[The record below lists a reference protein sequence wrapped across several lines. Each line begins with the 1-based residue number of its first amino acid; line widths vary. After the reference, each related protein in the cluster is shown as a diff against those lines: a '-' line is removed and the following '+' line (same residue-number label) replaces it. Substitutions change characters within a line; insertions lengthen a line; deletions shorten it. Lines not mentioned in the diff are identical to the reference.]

1 MYSPSSK
8 RETSERLGIGLIG
21 LGRHGMRYAKHLAED
36 FPRARLAGFTR
47 KDTEQAARDAK
58 ALGVPAYPDYRALIA
73 APDVDAV
80 AVVVPPVFH
89 PDIVAEAAERGKAVL
104 LEKPAAIN
112 LEDGLRLRRSVSTGK
127 IPVMVAQTMRYNET
141 VTLLMSERH
150 RIGRLHSVR
159 ISQRFEPSP
168 TSWIYDPIAG
178 GGTTLQ
184 TGVHG
189 FDLMRFLTGL
199 EALHV
204 SAEIGNVQEGA
215 YEDHFSAV
223 VKLTEGAIATVSGS
237 RATSGRTGS
246 IELVGD
252 AGQLVA
258 DHVLRT
264 AVFISG
270 NTTTP
275 LPIPPPVST
284 IALTLADFLSALDT
298 GGPMPISLDDGLRAV
313 ALAEAAVA
321 AARTGRATPVPS
333 PESLA

>member
-1 MYSPSSK
+1 MYSPPSK
-8 RETSERLGIGLIG
+8 RDTSARLGIGLIG

-47 KDTEQAARDAK
+47 KNTAQAAQDAK
-58 ALGVPAYPDYRALIA
+58 ALDVPAYPDPRALIA

-80 AVVVPPVFH
+80 VVVVPPAFH
-89 PDIVAEAAERGKAVL
+89 PDIVAAAAEHGKAVL

-112 LEDGLRLRRSVSTGK
+112 LEDGLRIRRSVSAAK

-141 VTLLMSERH
+141 VAVLMSERR
-150 RIGRLHSVR
+150 RIGRLHHVR

-168 TSWIYDPIAG
+168 TPWIYEPIAG

-189 FDLMRFLTGL
+189 FDLMRYLTGL
-199 EALHV
+199 EAVRV
-204 SAEIGNVQEGA
+204 SAAVGNVREGA
-215 YEDHFSAV
+215 YEDHFSAIIE
-223 VKLTEGAIATVSGS
+223 LTENAIGTVSGS

-270 NTTTP
+270 STITE
-275 LPIPPPVST
+275 LSIPPPVST
-284 IALTLADFLSALDT
+284 IALALADFLHGLER
-298 GGPMPISLDDGLRAV
+298 GGPMPISLDDGLKAV
-313 ALAEAAVA
+313 ALAEAAIT
-321 AARTGRATPVPS
+321 AARTGQATRVAV
-333 PESLA
+333 PESLS